1 MTVISLNPLP
11 STYHLSCLPLN
22 YLPPSH
28 RPSKYFHLECISSE
42 LDWKYD
48 THSIYTRDGSVWR
61 LSYTLEMPPI
71 RGCNFLYTWAT
82 ALLGLRR
89 ACARGGWFWL
99 FLDFTRFGHGRPK
112 LYHPTWQKVTWKF
125 FLVDDCWRFPFLK
138 TGPLLVKVKNKSLP
152 NLTILVPKVAY
163 YQN

>member
-71 RGCNFLYTWAT
+71 RGCNFLYTWVHIWIRIYVKKIT
-82 ALLGLRR
+82 VNMN
-89 ACARGGWFWL
+89 
-99 FLDFTRFGHGRPK
+99 TI
-112 LYHPTWQKVTWKF
+112 F
-125 FLVDDCWRFPFLK
+125 FQWRFQW
-138 TGPLLVKVKNKSLP
+138 LVIKGRTSLG
-152 NLTILVPKVAY
+152 TILVTFKDFRPLHFLKLSIGFPDLW
-163 YQN
+163 

>member
-71 RGCNFLYTWAT
+71 RGYNFLYKY
-82 ALLGLRR
+82 LGRRNCPNVRSKYLSDAKLGILRNISWNFELNPSSCYR
-89 ACARGGWFWL
+89 EVIWTKC
-99 FLDFTRFGHGRPK
+99 
-112 LYHPTWQKVTWKF
+112 WKY
-125 FLVDDCWRFPFLK
+125 
-138 TGPLLVKVKNKSLP
+138 
-152 NLTILVPKVAY
+152 KVALTCPTDHVR
-163 YQN
+163 